1 MSGRQVLGAVERAVY
16 GAVLAEGGRVW
27 FRDVLPGDAPA
38 VLRLLEVG
46 LLVHHTEDG
55 TLTAVNPRSVVDR
68 RGAELHSESRV
79 LLDAAELVPAS
90 LEGLVQAYDAAP
102 RQAEGVG
109 GVEYV
114 REKEAIRSRLL
125 QSELALRD
133 EVLLA
138 QPGGARPVEQL
149 REMQGRTFGYL
160 ERGLT
165 MQLLYQ
171 PAAREDGPT
180 VDYAASLVERG
191 ARIRVLDEPF
201 VRLLVFDRRTAVIP
215 AAADHTAAAFVED
228 PAVVNVLLGVFER
241 DWERAERV
249 QWSELGRSGV
259 ELPVHEQVGRLL
271 AQGHTQKAVASRLRL
286 SERTVAG
293 HIARLRELH
302 DAETLFQL
310 GWQMRGRG
318 AGVD

>member
-1 MSGRQVLGAVERAVY
+1 MSERQVLGAVERAVY

-68 RGAELHSESRV
+68 RAAELRSESRV
-79 LLDAAELVPAS
+79 LLDHADRVPAS
-90 LEGLVQAYDAAP
+90 LEGLAQAYDAVP
-102 RQAEGVG
+102 RRAEVPDA
-109 GVEYV
+109 VEYV
-114 REKEAIRSRLL
+114 REKERIRSRLL
-125 QSELALRD
+125 QSELALR
-133 EVLLA
+133 EEAMVA
-138 QPGGARPVEQL
+138 QPGGARPMGQL
-149 REMQGRTFGYL
+149 RETQGRTFGYL

-165 MQLLYQ
+165 MHLLYQ

-180 VDYAASLVERG
+180 AAYAASLVERG
-191 ARIRVLDEPF
+191 ARVRVLDEPF
-201 VRLLVFDRRTAVIP
+201 SRLLVFDRRTAVIP

-249 QWSELGRSGV
+249 RWSELGFLAG
-259 ELPVHEQVGRLL
+259 ELPIHEQVGRLL
-271 AQGHTQKAVASRLRL
+271 AQGHTQRAVASRLGL

-293 HIARLRELH
+293 HIARLRELYS
-302 DAETLFQL
+302 AETLFQL
-310 GWQMRGRG
+310 GWQMSRAGRR
-318 AGVD
+318 